1 MTDVSQAVPNQV
13 GPNEVGATDGRRAR
27 GDVTRQTVARAAAR
41 IATVEGL
48 DSITVGGLSERTGVS
63 KSGILTVFGSREAI
77 QVAAVAEA
85 RRIYREV
92 VIAPVWDEEPGAPR
106 LRALLQS
113 WVDYLKGGV
122 FPGGCF
128 IAATAVEYGHRT
140 GPVADAVR
148 RLKREWLDLL
158 EADLAAAGSTAPE
171 DDAFRIDAYLTA
183 GNTQDQLVGDGTW
196 AGTERA
202 TRLALAVI
210 PD

>member
-1 MTDVSQAVPNQV
+1 MPAPPST
-13 GPNEVGATDGRRAR
+13 TDGRRAR
-27 GDVTRQTVARAAAR
+27 GDLTRRRVAREAAMV
-41 IATVEGL
+41 ATVSGL
-48 DSITVGGLSERTGVS
+48 DSITVGTLSERTGVS

-85 RRIYREV
+85 RRIYLEV
-92 VIAPVWDEEPGAPR
+92 VIAPAWGHTPGGPR
-106 LRALLQS
+106 LHALLDS
-113 WVDYLKGGV
+113 WVAYLKDGV

-128 IAATAVEYGHRT
+128 IAATAAEYGHRS

-158 EADLAAAGSTAPE
+158 EAELTTAGSAAPA

-183 GNTQDQLVGDGTW
+183 GNVQDQLTCAAGAPDW

-202 TRLALAVI
+202 ARLALAVV